1 MATPKHPFLLWLLE
15 DRLQQFEAHTKNPTG
30 VHFGKGPFSYSIEKD
45 IDRYRE
51 YQRQTLQQAQQS
63 SQQTNSNTAEAP
75 TGTHSSSAS
84 TMQIETTRAAADV
97 ILELPEDVLHPL
109 IDATNARLFEYC
121 RNFPKVKLTL
131 PQLRS
136 TDVKPSAD
144 AVDAPLALSGS
155 EQQQASG
162 VTDAV
167 RAEVCGDVMAGKYFK
182 PSERTVMVHM
192 WTHVYLGKR
201 NYTCDYS
208 PCHGCNTGLCSS
220 SYTMLLN

>member
-15 DRLQQFEAHTKNPTG
+15 DRLQQFKAHTKNPTD

-51 YQRQTLQQAQQS
+51 YLRQTLQQAQQS
-63 SQQTNSNTAEAP
+63 PQQTNSNTAEAP
-75 TGTHSSSAS
+75 TGAHSSSAS
-84 TMQIETTRAAADV
+84 TMQIETTRADADV
-97 ILELPEDVLHPL
+97 IVE
-109 IDATNARLFEYC
+109 
-121 RNFPKVKLTL
+121 LTL

-136 TDVKPSAD
+136 TDVQPSAD

-155 EQQQASG
+155 GQQQTTG

-167 RAEVCGDVMAGKYFK
+167 RAAVCGDVLAGKYFK

-208 PCHGCNTGLCSS
+208 TCQGQHWPV
-220 SYTMLLN
+220 

>member
-15 DRLQQFEAHTKNPTG
+15 DRLQQFEAHTKNPTN
-30 VHFGKGPFSYSIEKD
+30 VHFGKGPFSYAIEKD

-51 YQRQTLQQAQQS
+51 YQRQTLQQEQQS
-63 SQQTNSNTAEAP
+63 SQQMKSNTAEAP

-84 TMQIETTRAAADV
+84 TIRTETTWADAYV
-97 ILELPEDVLHPL
+97 IVELPEDVLHPL
-109 IDATNARLFEYC
+109 IDATMARWFEYC

-136 TDVKPSAD
+136 TDVQPSAD

-155 EQQQASG
+155 EQQQATG
-162 VTDAV
+162 ITDAV
-167 RAEVCGDVMAGKYFK
+167 RAAVCDDVMAGKYFK

-192 WTHVYLGKR
+192 WTHVYLGKCDR
-201 NYTCDYS
+201 TCVYS
-208 PCHGCNTGLCSS
+208 TCNTGLRRG